1 LEEQDKEIK
10 KDYSKQEIN
19 NPLGREQRPDKKIQ
33 RDLEKM
39 ADDFAKEQ

>member
-1 LEEQDKEIK
+1 MEEQDQEIK

-19 NPLGREQRPDKKIQ
+19 NPLGREQVPDKNIL